1 MQSHGTS
8 WFVSAAAV
16 AFAVS
21 CVPLIVGGVIVYTI
35 ALGAD
40 Q

>member
-16 AFAVS
+16 AFAVA
-21 CVPLIVGGVIVYTI
+21 CVPLLVGGVIVYTI
-35 ALGAD
+35 VLGVD
-40 Q
+40 S

>member
-1 MQSHGTS
+1 MQFHGTS

-16 AFAVS
+16 AFAVA
-21 CVPLIVGGVIVYTI
+21 CVPLLIGGVIVYAI
-35 ALGAD
+35 ALGVD

>member
-1 MQSHGTS
+1 MQSDGTS
-8 WFVSAAAV
+8 WFVRAAAV

-21 CVPLIVGGVIVYTI
+21 CVPLLVGGVIVYTI
-35 ALGAD
+35 ALGID